1 VNGNE
6 HEGFA
11 RALRFLQYRRV
22 HAWTALVGSVL
33 LAFLIIVLLGL
44 AGLFTAVL
52 VSRGQLDEE
61 DRQAFLQ
68 NGSEQRQWLE
78 TVLDPEDRE
87 ALLQR
92 TEQRQGVGLV
102 ALAWAARQ
110 RNSIWRPFL
119 EAIIRWWSWTH
130 DNYSLMLGLL
140 LFGLLIALARCAL
153 QTLVHW
159 SAAQATLEASTRLRR
174 AVYLQTYR
182 LGSLLLKRQG
192 LTEAV
197 SMFTR
202 HVEAVQEGLYLWLT
216 SRYREPVR
224 LGLLVVFAPLV
235 EIGATGGFPWL
246 TLAFA
251 CFAGLVW
258 AISGQLLVWFRQREQ
273 LWNQQAAEQLSL
285 LQAKFADDAPG
296 QGIPDGIVRPGPTR
310 KATGRLSAFPAA
322 ADGWGGGLPAG
333 AGLSG
338 SGGAGGLVV
347 RCRMEHPSESGW
359 PGQHSHPHPD
369 PGQYVFPVS
378 RMLRQRQQFRW
389 QGVRDQAFRLSRP
402 TRRGNG
408 IGLGRFLEPMRQEL
422 EFEEVTLRA
431 LVRNAACW
439 ITSVSKSRQDERV
452 AWSVPTGPPLCDCQS
467 AGTLRRSRR
476 RNHPH

>member
-235 EIGATGGFPWL
+235 EIGATG
-246 TLAFA
+246 
-251 CFAGLVW
+251 
-258 AISGQLLVWFRQREQ
+258 
-273 LWNQQAAEQLSL
+273 
-285 LQAKFADDAPG
+285 
-296 QGIPDGIVRPGPTR
+296 
-310 KATGRLSAFPAA
+310 
-322 ADGWGGGLPAG
+322 
-333 AGLSG
+333 
-338 SGGAGGLVV
+338 
-347 RCRMEHPSESGW
+347 
-359 PGQHSHPHPD
+359 
-369 PGQYVFPVS
+369 
-378 RMLRQRQQFRW
+378 
-389 QGVRDQAFRLSRP
+389 AFR
-402 TRRGNG
+402 G
-408 IGLGRFLEPMRQEL
+408 
-422 EFEEVTLRA
+422 
-431 LVRNAACW
+431 
-439 ITSVSKSRQDERV
+439 
-452 AWSVPTGPPLCDCQS
+452 
-467 AGTLRRSRR
+467 
-476 RNHPH
+476 